1 CDPCGEE
8 CGGSA
13 INGAVPAA
21 GHFVQRAKRQPAF
34 RQTLIDGLDAERQ
47 YRPLVSLSDLK
58 ASNALSKRL
67 DSGNMDRRIHAILL
81 PIPVRQPFIIC
92 SRGAHCQWVRA
103 RDSTCRSFRLMTSP
117 RLSAEQHRALAMLA
131 TAGRDGVTQSLL
143 KAH

>member
-1 CDPCGEE
+1 PGLGQAWSEQALAGHAPQQATPGPRCDPCGEE

-58 ASNALSKRL
+58 ASNALSKRR
-67 DSGNMDRRIHAILL
+67 DSGNVDRRIHAILL
-81 PIPVRQPFIIC
+81 PIPV
-92 SRGAHCQWVRA
+92 
-103 RDSTCRSFRLMTSP
+103 
-117 RLSAEQHRALAMLA
+117 
-131 TAGRDGVTQSLL
+131 
-143 KAH
+143 